1 MNRDSI
7 RSDQDG
13 DQDCGKDV
21 SATGVRRESGRDSIV
36 NLPNLLT
43 VFRLV
48 MWPVIVGLYR
58 CGYGV
63 TAAAVFVAVMLTDL
77 LDGLLARR
85 LNQTSPLGVYLD
97 PVTDKIIILSLFYE
111 LARADLLSIWVPH
124 LFLSRELLQNAIRAT
139 AAARGNVVAANWTG
153 KTKAFLQNV
162 LITWGLLVPWLD
174 AACPGAASLRPA
186 FRVSVWAVVV
196 LTWAFLVRSAV
207 VNRRVFAGSQR
218 GRDR

>member
-1 MNRDSI
+1 M
-7 RSDQDG
+7 
-13 DQDCGKDV
+13 
-21 SATGVRRESGRDSIV
+21 V

-48 MWPVIVGLYR
+48 MWPVIVALHRG
-58 CGYGV
+58 GYAV

-85 LNQTSPLGVYLD
+85 LNQATPLGVYLD
-97 PVTDKIIILSLFYE
+97 PVVDKIIILSLFYE

-153 KTKAFLQNV
+153 KTKAFLQNA
-162 LITWGLLVPWLD
+162 LIAWGLLVPWLD
-174 AACPGAASLRPA
+174 AACPGAAGLRLS
-186 FRVSVWAVVV
+186 FRVLVWAVVV
-196 LTWAFLVRSAV
+196 LTWVFLVRSLV
-207 VNRRVFAGSQR
+207 IHRRVLVGSQR
-218 GRDR
+218 GCER